1 MNLCTASL
9 LLIGK
14 KGLIVGLNNEHSIVC
29 LHENEGA
36 RYLMPVGIC
45 PCQT

>member
-9 LLIGK
+9 LLIGR
-14 KGLIVGLNNEHSIVC
+14 KGLIVGLNNEHGIVY
-29 LHENEGA
+29 LHDNEDA
-36 RYLMPVGIC
+36 WDLMPVGIC

>member
-14 KGLIVGLNNEHSIVC
+14 KGLIVGLNNEHSIVF
-29 LHENEGA
+29 LHDNEDA
-36 RYLMPVGIC
+36 WDLMPDGIW
-45 PCQT
+45 PWHT